1 MSKNRVFLR
10 LLFLM
15 IGVAFLAA
23 LVWFAKDLGKQKTYK
38 FVYIPKVQDEENG
51 FWTSLIAG
59 VEMGAQDHNV
69 ELEVKGP
76 KSENDVQTQIE
87 LISESIEK
95 DPDAILV
102 SPNHLTGLR
111 EVLQE
116 VKEKDIRLIFVDS
129 VSEPNIADA
138 IVETDNYAAG
148 RLLGECVKNLV
159 TEDSQIGV
167 VGHVEGSSTA
177 IEREAAMKA
186 GLSEDAARIQE
197 IQYCDSSFEKAY
209 EIAGEMIDTYPKLD
223 ILVGTN
229 EYASVGVARA
239 VKDRGLKNQIK
250 VVGFDSSLE
259 ETQLLEEGI
268 FQAIVIQRPFNMGY
282 LGIEQAVKVVKGAKA
297 EKSLDSGCKLITKA
311 NMYEDENQ
319 KLLYP
324 FTEK

>member
-148 RLLGECVKNLV
+148 RLLGEYVKNLV

-177 IEREAAMKA
+177 IEREAGMKA